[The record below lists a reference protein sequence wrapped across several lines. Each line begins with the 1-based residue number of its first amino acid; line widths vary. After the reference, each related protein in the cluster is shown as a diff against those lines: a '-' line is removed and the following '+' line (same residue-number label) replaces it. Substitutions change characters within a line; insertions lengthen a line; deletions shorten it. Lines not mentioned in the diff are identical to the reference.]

1 MFKDCTIKYNQY
13 DGINVSIQV
22 VYPAKEDG
30 SKQMLS
36 VPLAEDNIIYHNG
49 QTPPTKAEIDAE
61 IARLQAEYDAQEYAR
76 NRATEYPSTGD
87 QLDYIFHNGVA
98 KWKTDMI
105 EPVKA
110 KYPKPE

>member
-1 MFKDCTIKYNQY
+1 M
-13 DGINVSIQV
+13 
-22 VYPAKEDG
+22 
-30 SKQMLS
+30 
-36 VPLAEDNIIYHNG
+36 IIYNYLDAIKRLVPKSEFNFPDLSDLG
-49 QTPPTKAEIDAE
+49 SLDWRSDPDLRPTDEAIEESLIQLNE
-61 IARLQAEYDAQEYAR
+61 EYDAQEYAR

-110 KYPKPE
+110 KYPKPA